1 MKRLLIIFG
10 SFILSCFYISGQI
23 NQQIT
28 VKAGTKVA
36 DYFPVEIRYRYPDF
50 KPGKLVYTNGKFSSA
65 NFNYNL
71 LLGEIEYIQSRDTMK
86 LTNKKDISSIEIAQD
101 TFFYDEGYIEQIYG
115 GRIKIGL
122 HQYIKLKD
130 ILRKGAM
137 GTTNRSVTID
147 TYNSVPLDNNLYGI
161 VPNEDWVFQK
171 IEEYYIYDPSGKFVL
186 FNRRNVI
193 QAFPDKKDT
202 IVEYLK
208 SDKVNFNSRDD
219 LLRLVKF
226 LEGL

>member
-1 MKRLLIIFG
+1 MKRLLIIFS
-10 SFILSCFYISGQI
+10 SFILSGLYLTGQI
-23 NQQIT
+23 NQLIT

-71 LLGEIEYIQSRDTMK
+71 LLGEVEYIQSGDTMR
-86 LTNKKDISSIEIAQD
+86 LLNKKDISSIEIAQD
-101 TFFYDEGYIEQIYG
+101 TFFYDKGYIELIYG
-115 GRIKIGL
+115 GRIKVGL

-137 GTTNRSVTID
+137 GSTNRSVAID

-161 VPNEDWVFQK
+161 VPNEDWVFQR
-171 IEEYYIYDPSGKFVL
+171 IEEYYFSDSSGEFVP
-186 FNRRNVI
+186 FSRRNVL
-193 QAFPDKKDT
+193 QEFPEKKKG
-202 IVEYLK
+202 IEAYLK
-208 SDKVNFNSRDD
+208 SDRINFNSGED
-219 LLRLVKF
+219 LIRLAEF
-226 LEGL
+226 LGEL